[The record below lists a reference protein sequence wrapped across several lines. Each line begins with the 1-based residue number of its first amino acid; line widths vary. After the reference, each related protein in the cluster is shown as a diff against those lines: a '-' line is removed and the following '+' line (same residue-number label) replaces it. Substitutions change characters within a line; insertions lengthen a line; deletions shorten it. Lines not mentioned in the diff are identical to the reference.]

1 MNGAVMRENVVT
13 IESTSGENISEEAVR
28 EELSCILWRAQ
39 CLFNRSALAVFF
51 AAREWQRLQLLAA
64 RVLLEAFTEHYRS
77 TLVCDRR
84 SFYAAE
90 ADKRKKWLH

>member
-1 MNGAVMRENVVT
+1 MRENVVT
-13 IESTSGENISEEAVR
+13 SEYTRRENISEEAVR

-39 CLFNRSALAVFF
+39 RLLGRSALAVFF

-77 TLVCDRR
+77 TLG
-84 SFYAAE
+84 
-90 ADKRKKWLH
+90 L